1 MRLKF
6 PGVPVY
12 MGGRNYFI
20 PSLSARQYREH
31 QAVLEGTL
39 EQVGDETIVAYAIRV
54 QEACVPI
61 IGLAL
66 RRNHPEVTDEEL
78 WDLLDVNTFNLAWK
92 AVQNA
97 SGMTPVTEGEE
108 LPTETGPTG
117 TGSTDASPQR

>member
-20 PSLSARQYREH
+20 PSLSTRQYREH
-31 QAVLEGTL
+31 QSVLEGTL

-66 RRNHPEVTDEEL
+66 RRNHPEVTDDEL
-78 WDLLDVNTFNLAWK
+78 WIFWMSTHSTWHGK
-92 AVQNA
+92 RYR
-97 SGMTPVTEGEE
+97 TPAG
-108 LPTETGPTG
+108 
-117 TGSTDASPQR
+117 